1 MPTKGA
7 WTMGSGLPPA
17 LTVTAARRAAICT
30 GLPTTG
36 VPTIA
41 LADLAATT
49 RERIAGRAPR
59 PRPRVFMVMAVCIL
73 TTLKTVLREKDALV
87 GVR

>member
-1 MPTKGA
+1 MARSSLMPTKGA

-17 LTVTAARRAAICT
+17 LTVTAARRVASCT

-41 LADLAATT
+41 LADLVPTT
-49 RERIAGRAPR
+49 RERATGRAPR
-59 PRPRVFMVMAVCIL
+59 PRPRVLMVMAVCIFAEFL
-73 TTLKTVLREKDALV
+73 
-87 GVR
+87 

>member
-1 MPTKGA
+1 M
-7 WTMGSGLPPA
+7 
-17 LTVTAARRAAICT
+17 TVTAARRVASCT

-41 LADLAATT
+41 LADLVPTT

-59 PRPRVFMVMAVCIL
+59 PRPRVFMVMAVCIFAEFL
-73 TTLKTVLREKDALV
+73 
-87 GVR
+87 

>member
-1 MPTKGA
+1 MMPTKGA

-17 LTVTAARRAAICT
+17 LTVTAARRVASCT

-41 LADLAATT
+41 LADLVPTT
-49 RERIAGRAPR
+49 RERATGRAPR
-59 PRPRVFMVMAVCIL
+59 PRPRVFMVMAVCIFAEFL
-73 TTLKTVLREKDALV
+73 
-87 GVR
+87 

>member
-1 MPTKGA
+1 MMPLKGA
-7 WTMGSGLPPA
+7 CTMGSGLPAA
-17 LTVTAARRAAICT
+17 LTVTAARRVASCT

-49 RERIAGRAPR
+49 RERATGRAPR

-73 TTLKTVLREKDALV
+73 AEFL
-87 GVR
+87 

>member
-1 MPTKGA
+1 MMPLKGA

-17 LTVTAARRAAICT
+17 LTVTAARRVASCT

-41 LADLAATT
+41 LADLVPTT
-49 RERIAGRAPR
+49 RERATGRAPR
-59 PRPRVFMVMAVCIL
+59 PRPRVFMVMAVCIFAEFL
-73 TTLKTVLREKDALV
+73 
-87 GVR
+87 